1 MSVSYANIA
10 ATGSNSESQTSTP
23 VSEVASLEVNDT
35 EVQTSPNNSETTTV
49 PIEQPTQEKPKK
61 TLAPAPVPTKSVWG
75 STVSPHNISVDENK
89 WPTPDK
95 VKLEQ
100 ETASKPSQKFIKPV
114 TNKWVPIN
122 AKVTLASPRPGSQK
136 PRNRKK
142 RQGQNQTSASAH
154 TVVPHSP
161 PSTESSSPSTQ
172 SPSSQATQSSQSPK
186 VSEDEKSNGQQKNFR
201 RFNGN
206 GSPQFKPRFG
216 SPQQPPQFFPQG
228 QGQNG
233 FYHPQ
238 PYQNFQGYPRGQYR
252 APRNGAPIING
263 GFVPAPF
270 ANGMMGYPHT
280 QIPPP
285 ISPKQDPS
293 EALTQQ
299 IDYYFSLENLIKDIF
314 LRKHMHEQD
323 GWVPLSL
330 ILNFKRVKII
340 LNGIQNSSDSPNVD
354 QDAVVLA
361 SLDHCKNLDIDY
373 VNGKTK
379 ETATVADINLRVKDN
394 YKQWLLPEA

>member
-10 ATGSNSESQTSTP
+10 ATGSNPESQTSTP
-23 VSEVASLEVNDT
+23 VSEVASLEVNDS
-35 EVQTSPNNSETTTV
+35 EVQTSPNPSETTTV
-49 PIEQPTQEKPKK
+49 PSEQPTQEKPKK

-75 STVSPHNISVDENK
+75 STVSPHSVAVDESK

-95 VKLEQ
+95 VKSEQ
-100 ETASKPSQKFIKPV
+100 ENASKPQQKFIKPV

-136 PRNRKK
+136 QRNRKK
-142 RQGQNQTSASAH
+142 RQGQNQTLASAH
-154 TVVPHSP
+154 TVVPPMAQSP
-161 PSTESSSPSTQ
+161 PVTETLSPSTQ
-172 SPSSQATQSSQSPK
+172 SPPSQTSPK
-186 VSEDEKSNGQQKNFR
+186 VSEDEKSNGHPKNFR

-228 QGQNG
+228 QNG

-252 APRNGAPIING
+252 GGRNGAPIMN
-263 GFVPAPF
+263 GFVPPPF
-270 ANGMMGYPHT
+270 PNGMMGYPQT

-285 ISPKQDPS
+285 ISPKQDPL

-340 LNGIQNSSDSPNVD
+340 LNGIQNSSELANLD

-373 VNGKTK
+373 LNGKTK

>member
-1 MSVSYANIA
+1 M
-10 ATGSNSESQTSTP
+10 
-23 VSEVASLEVNDT
+23 
-35 EVQTSPNNSETTTV
+35 
-49 PIEQPTQEKPKK
+49 
-61 TLAPAPVPTKSVWG
+61 
-75 STVSPHNISVDENK
+75 
-89 WPTPDK
+89 
-95 VKLEQ
+95 
-100 ETASKPSQKFIKPV
+100 
-114 TNKWVPIN
+114 
-122 AKVTLASPRPGSQK
+122 
-136 PRNRKK
+136 
-142 RQGQNQTSASAH
+142 
-154 TVVPHSP
+154 
-161 PSTESSSPSTQ
+161 
-172 SPSSQATQSSQSPK
+172 
-186 VSEDEKSNGQQKNFR
+186 
-201 RFNGN
+201 
-206 GSPQFKPRFG
+206 
-216 SPQQPPQFFPQG
+216 
-228 QGQNG
+228 
-233 FYHPQ
+233 
-238 PYQNFQGYPRGQYR
+238 
-252 APRNGAPIING
+252 NG

-285 ISPKQDPS
+285 ISPKQDPL

-340 LNGIQNSSDSPNVD
+340 LNGIQNSSDLPNVD

-373 VNGKTK
+373 VNSKTK